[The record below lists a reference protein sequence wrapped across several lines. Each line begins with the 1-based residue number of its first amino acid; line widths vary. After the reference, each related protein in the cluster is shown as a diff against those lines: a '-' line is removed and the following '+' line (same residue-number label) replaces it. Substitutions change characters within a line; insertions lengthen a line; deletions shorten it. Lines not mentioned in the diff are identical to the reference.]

1 MEDIEDFLQ
10 HYGVLGMRWGVRKR
24 SGGGGGGPTPIKVS
38 ARPGQKII
46 TTGGHRQPSSEDA
59 KLTAAIRQKA
69 RASGPQSLS
78 NNEMRTLVERMNLEQ
93 QYARLNPKQKSLG
106 EKFLKDYAPILGVEA
121 AKAVQGKKYAEALL
135 KDPKAVK
142 DPRLEAA
149 IKIGEAF
156 AKATKG
162 KK

>member
-1 MEDIEDFLQ
+1 VEDIEEFLQ
-10 HYGVLGMRWGVRKR
+10 HYGVLGMRWGVSKR
-24 SGGGGGGPTPIKVS
+24 SGGGGGGPTPIKVN

-46 TTGGHRQPSSEDA
+46 TTGGHKQPSSEDA

-106 EKFLKDYAPILGVEA
+106 EKF
-121 AKAVQGKKYAEALL
+121 AEALL